1 MTTSPSLIV
10 IGAGI
15 TGLCIAA
22 VAQWHGL
29 DVTVVARESDDATA
43 SGIAAGMVAPALEAL
58 TEHEPD
64 VAYARLKAA
73 EQHWHTQAGAWGAE
87 LTGLIARY
95 RAQADS
101 RYVWPQSDNASDITT
116 PRLHDMGVPFRAL
129 TDDELAPVASDCD
142 GVRVD
147 GDWLAPAGTLLRLL
161 RGQIRRPVVTG
172 AVTRVTAGSVTLDTG
187 EVLKAD
193 HVVVAAGYG
202 AAALAADVP
211 LLKALSPIKGHLL
224 VLKGQGGGSV
234 LRSPL
239 GYLADHIDD
248 ARFGATMQFGQSGT
262 DIESDAV
269 EDLKA
274 RARQILPD
282 LDLTD
287 AEPKAG
293 VRAST
298 PDGWPLI
305 GRDPASGVLVAVG
318 MRRNGYIFAPLA
330 ARIVT
335 ALILGDTL
343 PEDAGLYVPSRF

>member
-22 VAQWHGL
+22 VAQSRGL
-29 DVTVVARESDDATA
+29 AVTVVARESGDAIA
-43 SGIAAGMVAPALEAL
+43 SGVAAGMIAPALEAL
-58 TEHEPD
+58 TEPEPE
-64 VAYARLKAA
+64 VAFARLKAA
-73 EQHWHTQAGAWGAE
+73 EQHWHAQAEAWEPVLAS
-87 LTGLIARY
+87 LIARY
-95 RAQADS
+95 RARGDS

-116 PRLHDMGVPFRAL
+116 PRLHDMGVTFRAL
-129 TDDELAPVASDCD
+129 TDEELAPVASDCD

-147 GDWLAPAGTLLRLL
+147 GDWLAPASMLLLLL
-161 RGQIRRPVVTG
+161 RGQLQRRIVTG
-172 AVTRVTAGSVTLDTG
+172 AVTQVMAHSVTLDNG

-211 LLKALSPIKGHLL
+211 SLKSLSPIKGHLL
-224 VLKGQGGGSV
+224 ALKGQGTVGV

-248 ARFGATMQFGQSGT
+248 AKFGATMQFGQGDT
-262 DIESDAV
+262 GIESEAV

-274 RARQILPD
+274 RAKQILPD
-282 LDLTD
+282 LDLTS
-287 AEPKAG
+287 AEPKVG

-298 PDGWPLI
+298 PDGWPMI
-305 GRDPASGVLVAVG
+305 GRDPQSGVLVAVG

-335 ALILGDTL
+335 ALILGDDL
-343 PEDAGLYVPSRF
+343 PDDAALYRPERF